1 MMPDGPLIDSDLF
14 CVHCGYNLRTLEVL
28 GRCPECGGY
37 ITDSTRHDSLAHAD
51 GRVTRRIALGLCLM
65 VAGPILLIVLA
76 ITQPTA
82 WILVLMDLLPGGAKS
97 FIAILADVIEPFI
110 ARGKWIGLAHF
121 ASQAVGIWLVTTN
134 HPAPP
139 VPRDADAHRRIC
151 RGSILVAAG
160 LLASSHWF
168 IGDTSIP
175 AVIAVLFDLFHMAIT
190 LGYVRRIGQRA
201 GDEQVETGMTTVMIA
216 LAISF
221 FLLLL
226 GLLIVLA
233 GGFDMVF
240 AFLLLV
246 ALNQLWSGL
255 AANYFF
261 LRLARTLWK
270 VPIRDHTPLQVEDR
284 PQINAD
290 SRRKEHPLP
299 PTGN

>member
-1 MMPDGPLIDSDLF
+1 MPDGPLIDSDLF

-139 VPRDADAHRRIC
+139 VPRDADAHRGFC
-151 RGSILVAAG
+151 RGGILVAAG
-160 LLASSHWF
+160 LLACHWLVDDPF
-168 IGDTSIP
+168 IP
-175 AVIAVLFDLFHMAIT
+175 IATLAIFFDLFHMAIT
-190 LGYVRRIGQRA
+190 FGYVRRIGQRA
-201 GDEQVETGMTTVMIA
+201 GDEQVETGMVTVMIA

-226 GLLIVLA
+226 GLLIALA

-270 VPIRDHTPLQVEDR
+270 VPIRDHTLPQDESR

-290 SRRKEHPLP
+290 SRR
-299 PTGN
+299 